1 MLIHY
6 SVIRSGGR
14 GWTRTA
20 YFIFFIFYFL
30 FREKEKPDNPI
41 ICLNDLIILITLF
54 RKTEKRLLGRSF
66 QIFFAYNILQCLD

>member
-30 FREKEKPDNPI
+30 FREKEKPDNP
-41 ICLNDLIILITLF
+41 NDHMSQRFSTILITLF
-54 RKTEKRLLGRSF
+54 RKTLRKDF
-66 QIFFAYNILQCLD
+66 